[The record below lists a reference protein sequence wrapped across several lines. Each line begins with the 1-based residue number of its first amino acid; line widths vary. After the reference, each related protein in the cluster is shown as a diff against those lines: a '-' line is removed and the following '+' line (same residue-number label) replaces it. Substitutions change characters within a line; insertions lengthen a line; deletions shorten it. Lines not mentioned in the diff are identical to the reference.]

1 MAVNFYFS
9 SSMRSSS
16 SSEDSTS
23 SSAYLLLVSSIIFIN
38 IWLIRLLNLADYE
51 YSVITLRHSISSIV
65 VLLFKLTLIM
75 KAGSGGFF
83 KGTLSAL
90 KTSIAGASATTNSL
104 QKERQ
109 AMEEKL

>member
-1 MAVNFYFS
+1 
-9 SSMRSSS
+9 
-16 SSEDSTS
+16 
-23 SSAYLLLVSSIIFIN
+23 
-38 IWLIRLLNLADYE
+38 LLNLADYE
-51 YSVITLRHSISSIV
+51 YSVITLRHSISSI

-90 KTSIAGASATTNSL
+90 KTSIAGASATNSL

>member
-1 MAVNFYFS
+1 
-9 SSMRSSS
+9 
-16 SSEDSTS
+16 
-23 SSAYLLLVSSIIFIN
+23 
-38 IWLIRLLNLADYE
+38 LLNLADNE
-51 YSVITLRHSISSIV
+51 YSVITLRHSISSI

-90 KTSIAGASATTNSL
+90 KTSIGGASATTNSL

>member
-1 MAVNFYFS
+1 
-9 SSMRSSS
+9 
-16 SSEDSTS
+16 
-23 SSAYLLLVSSIIFIN
+23 
-38 IWLIRLLNLADYE
+38 
-51 YSVITLRHSISSIV
+51 
-65 VLLFKLTLIM
+65 M